1 MNQRFNIFIFCV
13 PDSAMDCTKITKIDP
28 ISPWNVN
35 KLEDFLHY
43 CCPECEEKNPSR
55 NDFIQHAQNQHPESI
70 AYLFRF
76 HAKEEVLDGSD
87 HVEKFEYTM
96 DDAGGEVFESKDG
109 ILDDHPI
116 GGEPEM
122 EGYDFYSDQES
133 PPSSP
138 PTKKKKLGE
147 KNLIFKN

>member
-1 MNQRFNIFIFCV
+1 
-13 PDSAMDCTKITKIDP
+13 MDCTKKTKMDP

-43 CCPECEEKNPSR
+43 CCPECEEKNQSR

-76 HAKEEVLDGSD
+76 HAKEEVLD

-96 DDAGGEVFESKDG
+96 DDDASEAFESKDG
-109 ILDDHPI
+109 ILDPA
-116 GGEPEM
+116 EPEM
-122 EGYDFYSDQES
+122 EGFDFYSDQES

-138 PTKKKKLGE
+138 PTKKKKGE
-147 KNLIFKN
+147 MRL